1 MQIIITRSLSL
12 LQRYNRYSFAT
23 DSKNYSSVISTS
35 RTRPTLN
42 IPGLTVIK
50 SILCILYYTPSA
62 GVKTSPKSPFRKI
75 NGDAAKNQI
84 VLKTQPNVSTDRVK
98 IPFGTSVG

>member
-1 MQIIITRSLSL
+1 MQIIITHS
-12 LQRYNRYSFAT
+12 LQRYNRYSFAI

-35 RTRPTLN
+35 RTRRYLPTLN

-98 IPFGTSVG
+98 ILFGTSVG